1 MKVQKSKYK
10 DAHRSHISGNKR
22 TQLNKFTDVLLDKI
36 AKKNKKLFE
45 L

>member
-10 DAHRSHISGNKR
+10 EAHRSHVSGNKR
-22 TQLNKFTDVLLDKI
+22 TQLNKITDVVLDRI
-36 AKKNKKLFE
+36 AKKNKKLFK